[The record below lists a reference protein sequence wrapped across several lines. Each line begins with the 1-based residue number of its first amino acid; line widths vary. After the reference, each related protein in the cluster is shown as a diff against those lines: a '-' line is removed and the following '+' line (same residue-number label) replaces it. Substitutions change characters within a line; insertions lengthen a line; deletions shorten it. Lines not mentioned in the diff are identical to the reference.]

1 MRIST
6 SMVYAAGQ
14 ASIGQ
19 AQQNIY
25 ELSQKLSSG
34 KARLSPSEDPAGAA
48 RSLLLDAAR
57 SRAQNHSESAAL
69 LQERASFALDR
80 MKEASGQMQT
90 ARESVLS
97 ALSGSKTGADR
108 ASLAQGLRGAVM
120 AAAQSANARN
130 EQGEYVFSGIEG
142 FSEAASLGP
151 GGWTLNSAPPRSL
164 EIGNG
169 WEAQSSWSAQDLF
182 AAKSPFGAADWS
194 AGAANAGGPWV
205 GQLSGAFDGAGGT
218 LRFAALPDGSLGAQ
232 AFDPSGNPA
241 GPAAPYAAG
250 MSIHAFGMSISV
262 SGAPAAD
269 DSLQILPSQNVPRP
283 ANWLAAASQAADLLE
298 APPGPQTDAGLM
310 RCLQLMDAGSE
321 SMTVQMAKCANS
333 AAQGQS
339 QAEALG
345 ARMASISGEK
355 SRLDDLDYVQAASEF
370 AKWQNIAQ
378 AGMKAFAQTSQL
390 SLFNYLP

>member
-19 AQQNIY
+19 AQQNLY
-25 ELSQKLSSG
+25 GLEQKLSSG
-34 KARLSPSEDPAGAA
+34 KARLSPADDPAGAG
-48 RSLLLDAAR
+48 RSLLLEAGL
-57 SRAQNHSESAAL
+57 SQAQNYSEGAAL
-69 LQERASFALDR
+69 LQERAGFALDR
-80 MKEASGQMQT
+80 MKEASGRMQS

-97 ALSGSKTGADR
+97 ALSGGKTGADR
-108 ASLAQGLRGAVM
+108 VSLAQALRGAVLE
-120 AAAQSANARN
+120 AAQSANARN

-142 FSEAASLGP
+142 FSEAAAQGP
-151 GGWTLNSAPPRSL
+151 GGWTLNSATPRSL

-169 WEAQSSWSAQDLF
+169 WEAQSSWRAQELF
-182 AAKSPFGAADWS
+182 AVKSPFGAADWS
-194 AGAANAGGPWV
+194 AGAANAGGAWV
-205 GQLSGAFDGAGGT
+205 GQISGAFDGAGGV
-218 LRFAALPDGSLGAQ
+218 LRFAAMPDGSLAAQ
-232 AFDPSGNPA
+232 AFDLSGNPA

-250 MSIHAFGMSISV
+250 MSIKAFGVSLSV
-262 SGAPAAD
+262 SGAPAAG
-269 DSLQILPSQNVPRP
+269 DSLQILPSQSIARP
-283 ANWLAAASQAADLLE
+283 DNWLAAASQAADLLE

-310 RCLQLMDAGSE
+310 RCLQMMDAGSE
-321 SMTVQMAKCANS
+321 SMSIQMAKCANS

-339 QAEALG
+339 QIEALG
-345 ARMASISGEK
+345 AQTASITAEK